1 MISNQDPFNN
11 ATPIPN
17 LGGLTEYQEKCDLS
31 RGGFRSVEWL
41 RLRSASAVWHA
52 AGYVVIDTTR
62 DVFKNFFR
70 YPNDL
75 SMLTP
80 PLLKKLNQSVAKGN
94 THDSLRVTGVIRLFA
109 SRGDRRDR
117 LSRDETN
124 W

>member
-1 MISNQDPFNN
+1 VIYHAVDF
-11 ATPIPN
+11 
-17 LGGLTEYQEKCDLS
+17 GLWS
-31 RGGFRSVEWL
+31 GFGFGVL
-41 RLRSASAVWHA
+41 RLFGMQLDASLLTQRVM
-52 AGYVVIDTTR
+52 
-62 DVFKNFFR
+62 FLKNFFR

-80 PLLKKLNQSVAKGN
+80 PLLKKLNQSVATGN